1 MRDAGTGPT
10 AWVIGLETE
19 FKMKIL
25 GIYGS
30 PRKGGNTDILL
41 DEAISAARAAGADVS
56 SIRCCDLTIAG
67 CVECGG
73 CDKTGK
79 CVVDDDMQKVYPKL
93 YEADAIILASPI
105 FFYGITSH
113 AKALIDRCQAA
124 WCKRMLDKTPEER
137 RALDSGKGYLICV
150 GATKGKNLFEGAQLV
165 AKYFYDALDMSYEGG
180 VFLNKVEAKGAIK
193 NHPDALKQA
202 SELGKRVVSEATRK

>member
-1 MRDAGTGPT
+1 MR
-10 AWVIGLETE
+10 
-19 FKMKIL
+19 IL

-30 PRKGGNTDILL
+30 PRKRGNTDILL
-41 DEAISAARAAGADVS
+41 DEALRAAGAGGADVS
-56 SIRCCDLTIAG
+56 SVRCCDLKIAG

-73 CDKTGK
+73 CEQTGK

-105 FFYGITSH
+105 FFYGLTSH

-137 RALDSGKGYLICV
+137 RTLDAGRGYLICV

-165 AKYFYDALDMSYEGG
+165 GKYFYDALDMSYEGG
-180 VFLNKVEAKGAIK
+180 VFINKVEGKGDIR

-202 SELGKRVVSEATRK
+202 DELGKRVVSEHKH